1 VGNCP
6 FGHSL
11 NTPLLDVKDE
21 IIEEKDELLELENDS
36 TILVSIAKA
45 IKLVNMTWN
54 MPQEKDSK
62 DDDTAS
68 YIDVAVI
75 RYKHDDYYLLVKQS
89 INIVNCITKI
99 KASICCGILS
109 LKLSRTKSSACN
121 EQVLLSN
128 GEFCIKKT
136 KLLEH
141 FKVTFFLKTLYS
153 LFLSSIFYKL
163 NLLKS

>member
-6 FGHSL
+6 FGHL
-11 NTPLLDVKDE
+11 LDTPLLAVKDE

-36 TILVSIAKA
+36 ILVSIAKA

-89 INIVNCITKI
+89 TNIVNSITKI

-109 LKLSRTKSSACN
+109 LKISRTKSSAYN
-121 EQVLLSN
+121 EQVLLSH
-128 GEFCIKKT
+128 GEFCIKH
-136 KLLEH
+136 EVVGA
-141 FKVTFFLKTLYS
+141 FQGDVFF
-153 LFLSSIFYKL
+153 
-163 NLLKS
+163 